1 MPEGKAERPAG
12 NLSPRRWTGLLRRR
26 TLNWLLPL
34 LLFLLI
40 VAASALAARWQAE
53 IQREARE
60 LGSTVEAASITA
72 EVREQLQLHA
82 QFLRSLQAF
91 AMAAPG
97 LDIGRWRRFAHNI
110 DLDRGLT
117 GLFAYA
123 YAPALHPVERQG
135 LIAAIRQQPD
145 RADFRVFPAST
156 ADFSTP
162 VVFIAPDTPT
172 LQRAIGFDLY
182 SEPTRRGAIE
192 AAIATRNVSMSGP
205 IFLVSDTESPRPSFV
220 LLHALFHPGMPIN
233 NVEERRLAFSG
244 VVLTA
249 YRTEAFLNAL
259 QVPLKGQLRIRIHDD
274 GGESGQATLIYD
286 SAPGAAVD
294 DDAASHHHE
303 IDFGGR
309 NWVLRFFAPA
319 TGATVSLLDAPT
331 LIMAGGLTAAL
342 LLALLFYHLATHRER
357 AERYARQL
365 TSELQDSE
373 ERLRLASRG
382 TNDGIWD
389 HDLQHDRSFISE
401 RLLEIFGL
409 TPATAP
415 AHLGDLAAYFPA
427 EDEARRRSALQR
439 HLHDGKP
446 FDIELRLNRPDGSQR
461 WVRLRGE
468 AVRDAS
474 GRAQRIAGSVSDI
487 TDRKE
492 AELELLRHRDHLE
505 EMVSERTAKL
515 VTAVEQ
521 ARAANLAKS
530 EFLANMSHELRTPMH
545 AILSFSQLGQEKADD
560 CGQPRISHYFGRVEQ
575 SATRLLGLLNELL
588 DLSKLE
594 SGNMELQLE
603 VLTLPPLITEA
614 ISQLEPLLIQRRLT
628 IDFSPAAYASPL
640 AGDRVRLRQLIHNLL
655 SNAIKFSPEG
665 GRIFVRLAFGEL
677 PSGRRADDAGH
688 LRALVLTIEDEGLGI
703 PENELTLI
711 FEKFVQS
718 SATKS
723 GAGGTGLGLA
733 ICRVIA
739 TQHRGTIEAKNRPS
753 GGACFTVTLPLAG
766 TKEY

>member
-1 MPEGKAERPAG
+1 MAEGQTSRPAG
-12 NLSPRRWTGLLRRR
+12 HLPLPRRPRLLRRR

-34 LLFLLI
+34 LLFLL
-40 VAASALAARWQAE
+40 VAGASALAARWQAE
-53 IQREARE
+53 VQRESRE
-60 LGSTVEAASITA
+60 LASTVEAASITA
-72 EVREQLQLHA
+72 EIREQLQLHA

-91 AMAAPG
+91 AMADPG

-110 DLDRGLT
+110 DLARGLT

-135 LIAAIRQQPD
+135 LITAIRQQPD

-172 LQRAIGFDLY
+172 LQRAVGFDLY
-182 SEPTRRGAIE
+182 TEPVRRHAIE

-205 IFLVSDTESPRPSFV
+205 VFLVPDAENRRPSFV
-220 LLHALFHPGMPIN
+220 LLHALYHPGMPVN

-249 YRTEAFLNAL
+249 YRTEDFLNAL
-259 QVPLKGQLRIRIHDD
+259 QVALKSQLRIRIHDD
-274 GGESGQATLIYD
+274 GEDNGQAILIYD

-294 DDAASHHHE
+294 DNTASHHHE

-319 TGATVSLLDAPT
+319 SSNTGSLLDAPT
-331 LIMAGGLTAAL
+331 LILAGGLTAAL

-365 TSELQDSE
+365 TKELQDSE

-389 HDLQHDRSFISE
+389 HDLRQDRSFISE

-409 TPATAP
+409 EPATAP
-415 AHLGDLAAYFPA
+415 TRLGDFATYFPA
-427 EDEARRRSALQR
+427 EDEARRRGALLR
-439 HLHDGKP
+439 HLRDGEP
-446 FDIELRLNRPDGSQR
+446 YDIELRLLRPEGHQR

-474 GRAQRIAGSVSDI
+474 GRALRIAGSVSDI

-492 AELELLRHRDHLE
+492 AELELLRYRDHLE
-505 EMVSERTAKL
+505 EMISERTAKL
-515 VTAVEQ
+515 VAAVEQ
-521 ARAANLAKS
+521 ARAANHAKS

-545 AILSFSQLGQEKADD
+545 AILSFSQLGQEKADA
-560 CGQPRISHYFGRVEQ
+560 CGEPRISHYFGRVEQ
-575 SATRLLGLLNELL
+575 SATRLLGLINELL

-603 VLTLPPLITEA
+603 TVALPPLVAEA
-614 ISQLEPLLIQRRLT
+614 VSHLEPLLGQRRLKVV
-628 IDFSPAAYASPL
+628 FSPPDNPSTLP
-640 AGDRVRLRQLIHNLL
+640 GDRTRLLQLIHNLL

-665 GRIFVRLAFGEL
+665 GRILVKLAPGEL
-677 PSGRRADDAGH
+677 PNGRRADDAG
-688 LRALVLTIEDEGLGI
+688 RVQALTLSVEDEGVGI
-703 PENELTLI
+703 PENELSLI

-733 ICRVIA
+733 ICRVIVA
-739 TQHRGTIEAKNRPS
+739 QHRGTIEAKNRAS
-753 GGACFTVTLPLAG
+753 GGACFTVTLPLAW
-766 TKEY
+766 TKE